1 MSWRAR
7 VLAVTGAALLL
18 AASAGI
24 GLAGASSPA
33 PPVFDVEVDAA
44 PVVVSMSVPAA
55 VPLGVDA
62 GVARSSVAINSQPN
76 AVSQAAVVYLP
87 LLEAAP
93 ALFGLPS
100 PPGQA
105 LPYCYS
111 YFPGD
116 PREAACGGPSQN
128 AGVFD
133 VAGGSGQTKT
143 AGDVADP
150 TTLRS
155 ESSVN
160 AAQVSGTASIPAP
173 VMIGSVSSAARA
185 GADDNG
191 RMAAGAS
198 TAVTDLDVAGI
209 LHISSL
215 RTEVTGALGGLPGSS
230 AHQESTTFSGVTV
243 AGQPATIDNDGVHA
257 AGQTLGGQVIGAQQ
271 QIDDA
276 LSSAGISVRSIPA
289 AAPNVT
295 SDGTGAELSSGG
307 IIVSLTEQGQAGV
320 QIRLGVSHVT
330 MSAHRADATVGAD
343 GGAAFGGGDSPVASA
358 SPAAGS
364 GSAPAVSA
372 PTSDVSSP
380 APPPQ
385 APAPG
390 AGSPPP
396 SAAPFQRRVLA
407 RDVVAAS
414 WHVPYA
420 PMALL
425 VLAAPLLAQLRRLSL
440 TRR

>member
-1 MSWRAR
+1 M
-7 VLAVTGAALLL
+7 TGAALLL
-18 AASAGI
+18 AAVADM

-33 PPVFDVEVDAA
+33 PSVFDVEVDAA
-44 PVVVSMSVPAA
+44 PMVVSMSVPAA

-76 AVSQAAVVYLP
+76 AVSQAAVVYTP

-116 PREAACGGPSQN
+116 PREAACGGPAQN
-128 AGVFD
+128 AGIFD
-133 VAGGSGQTKT
+133 VGGGSGHTKT
-143 AGDVADP
+143 AGDAADP

-160 AAQVSGTASIPAP
+160 AAQVSGTGSMPAP
-173 VMIGSVSSAARA
+173 VMIGAVASAARA
-185 GADDNG
+185 GADDHG

-198 TAVTDLDVAGI
+198 TAITDLDVAGI
-209 LHISSL
+209 LHVSSL

-230 AHQESTTFSGVTV
+230 AHQESTTLSGVTV

-271 QIDDA
+271 PIDDA
-276 LSSAGISVRSIPA
+276 LSSAGISVRTVPA

-307 IIVSLTEQGQAGV
+307 LVISLAEQGQVAV
-320 QIRLGVSHVT
+320 QLRLGVSHII
-330 MSAHRADATVGAD
+330 MSAHRADATSGAE
-343 GGAAFGGGDSPVASA
+343 GGSAFGGGDGPVATASPVAGSVSA
-358 SPAAGS
+358 SA
-364 GSAPAVSA
+364 
-372 PTSDVSSP
+372 SDVSSP
-380 APPPQ
+380 TPPPQ

-390 AGSPPP
+390 VGSPPP

-407 RDVVAAS
+407 RDMVAAS

-420 PMALL
+420 PLAFL